1 MIKRL
6 LQTALLVAILVGTL
20 SACGSDSTDY
30 ANNKSVKTENSVGLD
45 LVNRP
50 TEEYI
55 LSCLENTPNIIE
67 VAAVTE
73 ENDPNGDLNAEG
85 GYYSAIF
92 FSVDV
97 IDQNEVNGEGV
108 IDKGTDAGGC
118 IEAYKTEADAQ
129 SRDEYLSNYDDSWLF
144 NAGYHTVIG
153 TLVIRTSQKLSESDQ
168 VLLESNIINM
178 LTGSTDDVTPL
189 TDIVQKEDEVISNS
203 ETNADDAPDHSTK
216 KIIMSQGAADY
227 IGADWTID
235 SLIEHFKKMGFT
247 NIRTI
252 PCEPDDDN
260 YEKNIF
266 ELYIKTGLF
275 NSDPWEAGDEFK
287 SDAEIEIYYNESPVL
302 TIENC
307 DDLVTV
313 LTGQEMNYSTFAEKY
328 DGRYVKFD
336 GYVTY
341 HITYNAGI
349 DHIIQVTGGDYDG
362 SVELGHS
369 DDGYYDGLNI
379 YIGDRTMNNSIN
391 KGVDEGAHVTVSGK
405 IDADWS
411 DYYGKL
417 YIETIYLN
425 KR

>member
-6 LQTALLVAILVGTL
+6 LQMTLFVVILVGTL

-30 ANNKSVKTENSVGLD
+30 ANDKSVETEDGVGLD
-45 LVNRP
+45 LVDAP

-73 ENDPNGDLNAEG
+73 GNDPNGDLNAEG
-85 GYYSAIF
+85 GYYSAVF

-97 IDQNEVNGEGV
+97 IDQNEVNGDGI

-129 SRDEYLSNYDDSWLF
+129 SRDEYLSNYDDGWLF

-168 VLLESNIINM
+168 VQLESNIINV
-178 LTGSTDDVTPL
+178 LTGSADNVKPL
-189 TDIVQKEDEVISNS
+189 TDIVEKEDEVVSSS
-203 ETNADDAPDHSTK
+203 ETKVDDATNHPTE
-216 KIIMSQGAADY
+216 KIVMSQGASDY

-235 SLIEHFKKMGFT
+235 SLTEHFKGMGFT
-247 NIRTI
+247 NISTI
-252 PCEPDDDN
+252 PCEPEDDD

-266 ELYIKTGLF
+266 ELYIETGWF
-275 NSDPWEAGDEFK
+275 SSDPWEAGDKFEPN
-287 SDAEIEIYYNESPVL
+287 AEIRIYYNESPLL

-307 DDLVTV
+307 DDLATV
-313 LTGQEMNYSTFAEKY
+313 LTSQDMSYSTFAEKY
-328 DGRYVKFD
+328 DGQYVKFD

-341 HITYNAGI
+341 HTNNAGI
-349 DHIIQVTGGDYDG
+349 GHIIQVTGGDYDG
-362 SVELGHS
+362 LVELGHS
-369 DDGYYDGLNI
+369 DDDGYYDGLNI
-379 YIGDRTMNNSIN
+379 YWGSHNGEFYR
-391 KGVDEGAHVTVSGK
+391 
-405 IDADWS
+405 
-411 DYYGKL
+411 
-417 YIETIYLN
+417 
-425 KR
+425 